1 MTDRSTFDT
10 NVTTL
15 TRFVM
20 EEGRRVRSTG
30 ELTQLL
36 NALCTAIKAIS
47 TAVRKAGI
55 ANLYGIAG
63 STNVTGDQV
72 KKLDVLSNDMVI
84 NMLKSSFTTC
94 VIVSEENKDAI
105 IVEEDK
111 QGKYIVCMDPLDGSS
126 NIDCLVS
133 IGTIF
138 GIYRKVSSGAP
149 SEKDALQA
157 GRNLVAAG
165 YALYGSATMLVLA
178 LECGVNCFM
187 LDPAIG
193 EFILVNRDVKI
204 KKKGKIYSIN
214 EGYATYF
221 DPAVT
226 EYLKKKKFPEGH
238 DCRVCKAY
246 FPRDGSSPYGSRY
259 IGSMVADVHRTLVY
273 GGIFLYP
280 ANSQSPHGKLR
291 LLYECNPMAFIIERA
306 GGIATTGKEAILD
319 IKPENIHQRV
329 PIVLGSPDDV
339 QEYIALFKNICCFYL
354 YHAGSRREQS
364 HKGGAVLN
372 GTAAE
377 RPEYLTN
384 YSESLRAKPS
394 DGSSIKSHAMTKLM
408 SDRSPFETDMLTLN
422 RYVMEKGRRV
432 KGATG
437 ELTQL
442 LNSILTAIKAISTA
456 VRKAGLAHM
465 YGIAGSV
472 NVTGDEQK
480 KLDVLSNSLVINM
493 LQSSYST
500 CVLVSEENKE
510 AIITPKEKRGKYV
523 VCFDPLDGSSN
534 IDCLASI
541 GTIFAIYKKVSED
554 EPSEKD
560 ALQPGRNIV
569 AAGYALYGSA
579 TLVALSTGQG
589 VDCFMLDP
597 ALGEFILVDKD
608 VKIKKKGKIYSLN
621 EGYAKYFDPAVTEYL
636 QKKKF
641 PEEGTSPYGARY
653 VGSMVADVHRT
664 LVYGGIFLYPSNQKS
679 PKGKLRLLY
688 ECNPMAF
695 IIEQAGGVATTGT
708 EAVLDVKPESIHQRV
723 PFIVGSPEDVQ
734 EYLAFV
740 QKHQKSS

>member
-1 MTDRSTFDT
+1 MTDRSAFDT
-10 NVTTL
+10 NVITM

-20 EEGRRVRSTG
+20 EEGRRAKGTG
-30 ELTQLL
+30 EFTQLL
-36 NALCTAIKAIS
+36 NSLCTAIKAIS

-72 KKLDVLSNDMVI
+72 KKLDILSNDLVI
-84 NMLKSSFTTC
+84 NMLKSSFSTC
-94 VIVSEENKDAI
+94 VIVSEENKDAV
-105 IVEEDK
+105 IVETEK
-111 QGKYIVCMDPLDGSS
+111 QGKYIVCIDPLDGSS

-138 GIYRKVSSGAP
+138 AVYRKVSPDEPSG
-149 SEKDALQA
+149 KDALQP

-178 LECGVNCFM
+178 TSAGGVNCFM

-193 EFILVNRDVKI
+193 EFILVERDVKI
-204 KKKGKIYSIN
+204 KKKGNIYSLN
-214 EGYATYF
+214 EGYAKYF

-226 EYLKKKKFPEGH
+226 EYLKKKKFPE
-238 DCRVCKAY
+238 
-246 FPRDGSSPYGSRY
+246 DGSSPYGGRY

-280 ANSQSPHGKLR
+280 ANSKSPKGKLR
-291 LLYECNPMAFIIERA
+291 LLYECNPMAFVIEKA
-306 GGIATTGKEAILD
+306 GGIATTGHQAILD
-319 IKPENIHQRV
+319 IVPEDIHQRV

-339 QEYIALFKNICCFYL
+339 KEYLEL
-354 YHAGSRREQS
+354 SRR
-364 HKGGAVLN
+364 KV
-372 GTAAE
+372 
-377 RPEYLTN
+377 RYL
-384 YSESLRAKPS
+384 AK
-394 DGSSIKSHAMTKLM
+394 MTDKT
-408 SDRSPFETDMLTLN
+408 PFETDMLTLT
-422 RYVMEKGRRV
+422 RFVMEKGRRV

-442 LNSILTAIKAISTA
+442 LNSMLTAIKAISSA

-465 YGIAGSV
+465 FGIAGTV
-472 NVTGDEQK
+472 NVTGDEVK

-500 CVLVSEENKE
+500 CVLVTEENKE
-510 AIITPKEKRGKYV
+510 AIVTPKDKRGKYV

-534 IDCLASI
+534 IDCLAPI
-541 GTIFAIYKKVSED
+541 GTIFAIYKKETD
-554 EPSEKD
+554 EEPSEKD
-560 ALQPGRNIV
+560 ALQPGRNTV

-597 ALGEFILVDKD
+597 GLGEFILVDRD
-608 VKIKKKGKIYSLN
+608 VKIKQKGKVYSLN
-621 EGYAKYFDPAVTEYL
+621 EGYAKYFDPAMTEYL

-641 PEEGTSPYGARY
+641 PEDGSSPYGARY

-664 LVYGGIFLYPSNQKS
+664 LMYGGIFMYPANKKS

-695 IIEQAGGVATTGT
+695 IIEQAGGMATTGT
-708 EAVLDVKPESIHQRV
+708 EAVLDVKPENIHQRV
-723 PFIVGSPEDVQ
+723 PLILGSPDDVQ
-734 EYLAFV
+734 EYLACV
-740 QKHQKSS
+740 QKHKSS